1 MRKSGLVAVLVAFG
15 VALFPALAWADAT
28 YHTTRIS
35 LSSSSGGY
43 GVVVNAHANGPVVYA
58 HEQYQLR
65 GATPGVS
72 YQVTLHI
79 YAFNTT
85 CAGNPDANI
94 DSAVLTT
101 NAAGNANGDHFFV
114 PADAAGLAGS
124 SGVIWTMTP
133 SDGGPV
139 FTSGCEVVTLD

>member
-15 VALFPALAWADAT
+15 VALLPATARADAT

-35 LSSSSGGY
+35 LSSTSGGY
-43 GVVVNAHANGPVVYA
+43 GVVVNAHINGPTVYA

-79 YAFNTT
+79 YVFQTSCSGAPFDLP
-85 CAGNPDANI
+85 A
-94 DSAVLTT
+94 AVLTT
-101 NAAGNANGDHFFV
+101 NGAGNANGDHVFA

-124 SGVIWTMTP
+124 SGIIWTMTP

-139 FTSGCEVVTLD
+139 FSSGCEVVTLD